1 VNGADAS
8 HGWCSLRLRFDE
20 REQVLLKGAEHV
32 RGAAL
37 ASTPRPD
44 VLRSALSLAKA
55 ARKLAHA
62 GPASVSLEEPELRLL
77 IEAVHFSI
85 SEVRWAARAP
95 ENDRSPRR
103 EAVLRGFPEL
113 VERGVWRGFGL
124 SRELEELEVRLTSA
138 LSG

>member
-1 VNGADAS
+1 
-8 HGWCSLRLRFDE
+8 LRLRFDE
-20 REQVLLKGAEHV
+20 REQVLLKGAEQV

-62 GPASVSLEEPELRLL
+62 RPAASVSLEEPELRLL

-85 SEVRWAARAP
+85 GEVRWAAHAP
-95 ENDRSPRR
+95 EDDRSPRR